1 MKALSSNVP
10 KTLEVGSKLV
20 CADNSGAKI
29 VKAIGVKGSQT
40 SSPTRS
46 RFGVGDNIRVQVAKG
61 EHEMKGEVFDAVVIR
76 QRKEFQRANGMRVRF
91 EDNAV
96 VLIESETEIPKG
108 NRVKGVVAK
117 EAVERYASIGK
128 IASMVV

>member
-10 KTLEVGSKLV
+10 KTLEVGTKLV

-29 VKAIGVKGSQT
+29 VKAIGVKGNQT

-46 RFGVGDNIRVQVAKG
+46 RFGVGDHIRVRVVKG
-61 EHEMKGEVFDAVVIR
+61 DHEMKGEIYDAVVIR
-76 QRKEFQRANGMRVRF
+76 QRKEFQRANGMRTRF

-96 VLIESETEIPKG
+96 VLIEAETEIPKG